1 MAWATLRP
9 KPSASIPTLLMPR
22 KKQSVCRW
30 RRERTG
36 ARSIGDGEGPPA
48 GGRLVVGGAG
58 LHGRPCRHTLNH
70 VSRGTWR
77 F

>member
-1 MAWATLRP
+1 MAWATLIPRP
-9 KPSASIPTLLMPR
+9 FASIPTLLMSR
-22 KKQSVCRW
+22 KKQSVSRR

-36 ARSIGDGEGPPA
+36 ARSTDDGEDTA
-48 GGRLVVGGAG
+48 ECRLAVGGAG
-58 LHGRPCRHTLNH
+58 LHRRPSRHTLDH